1 MRSAEF
7 DKEYVLRQAMRTF
20 MQYGYSKTSMQKLT
34 EATGLHPGSIY
45 CAFKNKKG
53 LLLASVEQY
62 QQDKNEQFEQLF
74 AQHKSVRSALEIFLQ
89 DIVQPCA
96 SNEATKVCLLTRTLS
111 EVDGQDDEVTQVLS
125 NNLCAFEQALQSV
138 LSKAQHC
145 GEISATP
152 SAKERAQF
160 LVMGIYG
167 LRTYASTSSDE
178 QALVKLSEQ
187 LLGHVLQ

>member
-7 DKEYVLRQAMRTF
+7 DKEHVLRQAMTAF
-20 MQYGYSKTSMQKLT
+20 MQHGYSKTSMQKLT
-34 EATGLHPGSIY
+34 QATGLHPGSIY
-45 CAFKNKKG
+45 CAFNNKKG

-62 QQDKNEQFEQLF
+62 QKDKNAQF
-74 AQHKSVRSALEIFLQ
+74 AQLCASHDNIKSALQAFLT
-89 DIVQPCA
+89 DIAHPCA

-125 NNLCAFEQALQSV
+125 NNLSAFERSLEDV
-138 LSKAQHC
+138 LNKAMKK
-145 GEISATP
+145 GEISSKP

-167 LRTYASTSSDE
+167 LRTYASTGNDT
-178 QALVKLSEQ
+178 QALNRLSEQ
-187 LLGHVLQ
+187 LLEYVLR